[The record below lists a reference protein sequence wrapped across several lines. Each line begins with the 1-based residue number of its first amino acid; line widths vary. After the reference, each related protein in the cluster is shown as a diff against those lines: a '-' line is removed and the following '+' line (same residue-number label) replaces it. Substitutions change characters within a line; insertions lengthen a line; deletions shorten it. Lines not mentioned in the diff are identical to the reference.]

1 MVWESQLSNRENF
14 ENNQNY
20 TKHYVFEPNSF
31 VPLFQT
37 GYIGFIKLIETP
49 DYSLM
54 CAEITGDFHLGDF
67 RQPTCKSPL
76 PFDLVS

>member
-49 DYSLM
+49 DYSRFQHELM
-54 CAEITGDFHLGDF
+54 CAEITGDIYLRFF
-67 RQPTCKSPL
+67 C
-76 PFDLVS
+76 PFKK

>member
-1 MVWESQLSNRENF
+1 M
-14 ENNQNY
+14 
-20 TKHYVFEPNSF
+20 K
-31 VPLFQT
+31 
-37 GYIGFIKLIETP
+37 GFYNDKKLKEMNVLIMEIM
-49 DYSLM
+49 M